1 MTGAAVGRTLV
12 SLGSKAGPFLICL
25 ALWQAITMMHFTD
38 PAYLPGVG
46 AVAEA
51 FYDLA
56 KERTIFRELGYS
68 LFTAFTGLLL
78 GVCIGVPLGAAMALS
93 RGADGFF
100 GPLVK
105 ATYSLPKSALI
116 PLFVLWFGVGG
127 LTNILATTLT
137 TLLPIVI
144 YTYHGVHGVP
154 RLFLWSAAAFGTPR
168 WKTLTRIILP
178 AALPAIFTG
187 IRIALGFAFI
197 VTIAAE
203 MIVSN
208 HGIGKLMFFFGDSGS
223 YNYMFAAVI
232 TIVVAAYLADRAF
245 VIFTDHILRWQEPAE
260 RHA

>member
-1 MTGAAVGRTLV
+1 MSAPTAASRAIRIL
-12 SLGSKAGPFLICL
+12 SKVGPFLICL
-25 ALWQAITMMHFTD
+25 ALWQAITMLGITD
-38 PAYLPGVG
+38 PAFLPGLD
-46 AVAEA
+46 AIWAA
-51 FYDLA
+51 FRDLA
-56 KERTIFRELGYS
+56 GETTLWVDLATS
-68 LFTAFTGLLL
+68 LITAALGLLFGIL
-78 GVCIGVPLGAAMALS
+78 IGVPLGAAMALS
-93 RGADGFF
+93 PRADGFF
-100 GPLVK
+100 GPIIK
-105 ATYSLPKSALI
+105 ATYSLPKSALV

-127 LTNILATTLT
+127 LTNILATVLT

-168 WKTLTRIILP
+168 WKMLARVILP
-178 AALPAIFTG
+178 AALPAVFTG

-223 YNYMFAAVI
+223 YNYMFAAVV
-232 TIVVAAYLADRAF
+232 TIVIAAYLADRAF
-245 VIFTDHILRWQEPAE
+245 VILADHILRWQEPAE

>member
-1 MTGAAVGRTLV
+1 MTDAGIGRTLT
-12 SLGSKAGPFLICL
+12 GFASKAGPFLICL
-25 ALWQAITMMHFTD
+25 ALWQGFTMLHLTD

-68 LFTAFTGLLL
+68 LFTAFAGLLM
-78 GVCIGVPLGAAMALS
+78 GIFIGVPLGAAMALS

-100 GPLVK
+100 GPLIK

-127 LTNILATTLT
+127 LTNILAATLT

-154 RLFLWSAAAFGTPR
+154 QIFLWSAQAFGTPR
-168 WKTLTRIILP
+168 GKMLARIVLP
-178 AALPAIFTG
+178 AAMPAILTG
-187 IRIALGFAFI
+187 IRIALGFSFI
-197 VTIAAE
+197 VTVAAE

-208 HGIGKLMFFFGDSGS
+208 YGIGKLIFIDGDCGA
-223 YNYMFAAVI
+223 YYYLFAAALTVVVGAVI
-232 TIVVAAYLADRAF
+232 ADRIFVVACDY
-245 VIFTDHILRWQEPAE
+245 ILRWQEPAD
-260 RHA
+260 RVA

>member
-1 MTGAAVGRTLV
+1 VSAAGTASRGIRIL
-12 SLGSKAGPFLICL
+12 SKAGPFLICL
-25 ALWQAITMMHFTD
+25 ALWQAITMLGITD
-38 PAYLPGVG
+38 PAFLPGLG
-46 AVAEA
+46 AIWAA
-51 FYDLA
+51 FRDLA
-56 KERTIFRELGYS
+56 GETTLWVDLATS
-68 LFTAFTGLLL
+68 LITAALGLLFGIL
-78 GVCIGVPLGAAMALS
+78 IGVPLGAAMALS
-93 RGADGFF
+93 PRADGFF
-100 GPLVK
+100 GPIIK
-105 ATYSLPKSALI
+105 ATYSLPKSALV

-127 LTNILATTLT
+127 LTNILATVLT

-245 VIFTDHILRWQEPAE
+245 VIFADHILRWQEPAE